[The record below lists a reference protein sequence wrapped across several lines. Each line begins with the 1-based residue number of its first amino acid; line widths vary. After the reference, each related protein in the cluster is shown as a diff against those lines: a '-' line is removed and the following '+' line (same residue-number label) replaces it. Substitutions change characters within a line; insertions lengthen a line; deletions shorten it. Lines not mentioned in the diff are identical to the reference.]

1 MFGFASLLYLQNIN
15 EIISMIQGCS
25 EKIWQRESIFQSC
38 RPQTSFA
45 IISQRNLIFIWELL
59 TNKTR
64 IACSDLIWQIWLDWF
79 AVKSGKE
86 RRLIQVVDDR
96 HPSRPSVTL
105 RSMDHRCGSHTS
117 TTLLWPKEYYP
128 ACWFVVLTPLRVCD
142 ISISIITIPEQP
154 QENYYERF

>member
-1 MFGFASLLYLQNIN
+1 
-15 EIISMIQGCS
+15 MIQGYS

-96 HPSRPSVTL
+96 HPSRPSVTQ

-117 TTLLWPKEYYP
+117 TTRLSKRILPSLISS

-154 QENYYERF
+154 QQNYYERF